1 MPLPSGLHG
10 LWWEIYCHS
19 HFFLPIGKLSFFSG
33 CFQDFPFVFSFQ
45 KFMLCLVVEL
55 HRFIFYRILF
65 ASWICRF
72 MSLAKFGTSSAIISL
87 CTFPTPNTSPPS
99 GTSVIQMLYLLFYS
113 HWSLR
118 LSLLFS
124 YFFFSLFLLGNFHY
138 CVSQFTDSFLYPLHS
153 AIESIHWTF
162 YLGYFFSSEVSIWV
176 FITFISVMIFFP
188 LLKFSKIF
196 HLFPETL

>member
-72 MSLAKFGTSSAIISL
+72 MSLAKCGTSSAIISL

-124 YFFFSLFLLGNFHY
+124 YFFFLCSYWVISITVSPSSLILSFIPSILLLNPSTELFIWG
-138 CVSQFTDSFLYPLHS
+138 
-153 AIESIHWTF
+153 I
-162 YLGYFFSSEVSIWV
+162 FSV
-176 FITFISVMIFFP
+176 
-188 LLKFSKIF
+188 LKFPFGS
-196 HLFPETL
+196 L